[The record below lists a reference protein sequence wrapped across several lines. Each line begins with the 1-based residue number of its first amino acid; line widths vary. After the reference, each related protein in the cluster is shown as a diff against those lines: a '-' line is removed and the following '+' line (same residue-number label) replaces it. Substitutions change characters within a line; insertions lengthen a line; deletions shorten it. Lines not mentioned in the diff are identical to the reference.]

1 MLIFTAFQ
9 TMGNVQTTILN
20 SAKSNSSSGFV
31 DGFTGDGYTSL
42 AVIYAVFSLS
52 NWFAP
57 SVIALLGP
65 RISLVSK
72 QYILI

>member
-20 SAKSNSSSGFV
+20 SAKSNSSSGYV
-31 DGFTGDGYTSL
+31 EGFTGDGYTSL
-42 AVIYAVFSLS
+42 AVIYAVFSMS

-57 SVIALLGP
+57 SVLALLGP
-65 RISLVSK
+65 RISLVTLK
-72 QYILI
+72 IV